1 MKFENIGL
9 GIDVENVERFKKYAD
24 KDNPFINRIFTKKEI
39 EYSYKSKNFA
49 HHLCAR
55 YCAKEACVK
64 ALYSLGIEGYFC
76 RDFEVENLPSGAPR
90 INFIGSKRGD
100 NFAFKLSLSHTDTF
114 AAATVIVFIN

>member
-39 EYSYKSKNFA
+39 EYSYKSKKFA
-49 HHLCAR
+49 QHLCTR

-76 RDFEVENLPSGAPR
+76 RDFEVENLPSGVPK
-90 INFIGSKRGD
+90 INLLGKKRGD
-100 NFAFKLSLSHTDTF
+100 NISFKVSLSHTDGF
-114 AAATVIVFIN
+114 GAATVIAVLN

>member
-39 EYSYKSKNFA
+39 EYSYKSKKFA
-49 HHLCAR
+49 QHLCAR

-114 AAATVIVFIN
+114 AAATVVVFIN

>member
-39 EYSYKSKNFA
+39 EYSYKSKKFA
-49 HHLCAR
+49 QHLCAR